1 MFLLICWPDS
11 LAEHFCMHSYMIIPL
26 NALKNRSHK
35 WEIKWIFVSTLFI
48 RMCLLSVIS
57 SALQVSYVSSHKCT
71 DNFDVY
77 PISLSFSLY
86 CIFSHMNIYLLFFLL
101 FVWRTIAFFEDRG
114 SYEKLVHWCLLSV
127 SHYLCCKIDTEL
139 MLF

>member
-35 WEIKWIFVSTLFI
+35 WEINEFSFLLFSSE
-48 RMCLLSVIS
+48 CVLSVIS

-86 CIFSHMNIYLLFFLL
+86 CIFSHMNIYLLFCHCL
-101 FVWRTIAFFEDRG
+101 FVEQLQFLRTEEVMK
-114 SYEKLVHWCLLSV
+114 S
-127 SHYLCCKIDTEL
+127 
-139 MLF
+139 LFVGVYFPLAIICVARLILN

>member
-11 LAEHFCMHSYMIIPL
+11 LAEHFCMHSCMIIPL

-48 RMCLLSVIS
+48 RMCFLSVIS

-86 CIFSHMNIYLLFFLL
+86 CIFSHMNIYLLFCHCL
-101 FVWRTIAFFEDRG
+101 FVEQLQFLRTEEVMK
-114 SYEKLVHWCLLSV
+114 S
-127 SHYLCCKIDTEL
+127 
-139 MLF
+139 LFVGVYFPLAIICVARLILN